1 MPGSYSP
8 VAAMESGTAAA
19 LDATASRAVC
29 WSPMTPG
36 DTSKAPAIIG
46 PAKIAA
52 VALLSAAAG
61 SSLTFALLTRG
72 VSPSPIQR
80 TEPIQQIVTYP
91 AQPAT
96 QSPIAITTPDP
107 TPFAQITPAA
117 THQAEPTPAPPPAP
131 PAQVAQ
137 QPPPPPPAPV
147 VNTPIT
153 PKKINLNTATQAEL
167 ELLPDIGPKTAIDII
182 AYRAAHGRFMSV
194 TDLDNVKGIGP
205 KTMAKVAPLVTVD

>member
-1 MPGSYSP
+1 
-8 VAAMESGTAAA
+8 
-19 LDATASRAVC
+19 
-29 WSPMTPG
+29 MTPG

-72 VSPSPIQR
+72 PSPSPIQR
-80 TEPIQQIVTYP
+80 PAPIQQAVTYP
-91 AQPAT
+91 AHSAT
-96 QSPIAITTPDP
+96 QPPIAITTPDP
-107 TPFAQITPAA
+107 APFAQITPAS
-117 THQAEPTPAPPPAP
+117 THQSEPTPAPPTATPE
-131 PAQVAQ
+131 QVAQ
-137 QPPPPPPAPV
+137 QPPPPPPPAPV
-147 VNTPIT
+147 VSTPIT

-182 AYRAAHGRFMSV
+182 AYRTAHGRFTSIA
-194 TDLDNVKGIGP
+194 DLDKVKGIGP